1 MMYQDN
7 SLWAASKF
15 KDRLTVAQEMRL
27 LKQERE
33 MNKLKGMLDKRNLV
47 HFYDTNYGIK
57 IDPLK
62 IERLSEK

>member
-1 MMYQDN
+1 M
-7 SLWAASKF
+7 
-15 KDRLTVAQEMRL
+15 AQEMRL